1 VSKDDEARR
10 KANADRR
17 DSVDEP
23 AVPLIP
29 EVVPAAAQSE
39 SPHDFVQRR
48 MREMRQAARKNSE
61 D

>member
-1 VSKDDEARR
+1 MSKDDETRR
-10 KANADRR
+10 KTNADRR

-23 AVPLIP
+23 ATPLIP
-29 EVVPAAAQSE
+29 EVVPPGGESE

-48 MREMRQAARKNSE
+48 MREVRQAARKNIE